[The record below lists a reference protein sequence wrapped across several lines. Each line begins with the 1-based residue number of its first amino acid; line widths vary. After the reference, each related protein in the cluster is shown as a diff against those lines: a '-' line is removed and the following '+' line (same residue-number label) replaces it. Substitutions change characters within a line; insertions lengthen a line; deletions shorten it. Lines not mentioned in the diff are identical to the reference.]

1 MQHGILLDADYE
13 VKNSETFIALLLKVG
28 KKTSKFLFKYEP
40 YFYVDCPEDKIASIE
55 KVVISD
61 KFGNKI
67 KPTKIEVVE
76 LEVDGE
82 KKKILKVFCKTP
94 SEVPLLKE
102 VIPFRAYEYNITFRK
117 RFFLDF
123 SLDPFSEIEFEAEG
137 NLITSFSKSKD
148 PESFELN
155 KLSFD
160 IETYNPL
167 GAPRMDKDPIIMIS
181 YKGETK
187 GVLTYKK
194 IPEKKFV
201 HTCKDEAEMIGEF
214 CKIVSSEDPDVIYG
228 YNSTN
233 FDLPYLYERS
243 KALRIPFE
251 VGRGKSDYR
260 AVRHGFSSGLSLDGR
275 THLDLYPLMRLFGII
290 GIVKTKKFTLE
301 AIYAEISKGKK
312 GDINRNDIWKLWDKH
327 ELDNLAEYALI
338 DSEATYDIGE
348 NFLPLC
354 IELSKLTG
362 LPLFDI
368 SLATSGQMVEF
379 LLMKESV
386 KRGMIIPSRPHENMI
401 KEREENPVQGAF
413 VKLPEPGI
421 YENLA
426 VMDFRGLYPSII
438 ISYNVDPYMLTTST
452 DNTFKSPEGHHFKK
466 SPLGLIPSV
475 LGSLVEKRIKI
486 KSELK
491 KHKKGTPE
499 YTKLEARSQALK
511 IISNSFYGYLLYARS
526 RWYNRA
532 CGESVTAW
540 GRQHIQETIKKAEE
554 CGFKVIYGDTDS
566 TFVSMENKT
575 KKDVLEF
582 MEKINKS
589 LPDQMELELEGFFPR
604 GVFVGKKTGEKGAK
618 KKYALLA
625 EDGSFKIRGFELV
638 RRDWSKIAKDTQ
650 RKVLEAILKEGS
662 KEKAIAI
669 VRDVIEQLRS
679 GKVSKE
685 ELTIYTQ
692 LNKDPHKYDIASPE
706 LAAAKKAIKKGMQ
719 IEKGSLIAFI
729 ICKAGK
735 SISEK
740 ATPVEFAEDYDIDYY
755 INRQIL
761 PSVMKILKE
770 LGCSEEDLK
779 FGGKQKGIGDF
790 F

>member
-1 MQHGILLDADYE
+1 MEKGILLDVDYE
-13 VKNSETFIALLLKVG
+13 IKDSETFVVLLLKVG
-28 KKTSKFLFKYEP
+28 KKTSRFLFKYEP
-40 YFYVDCPEDKIASIE
+40 YFYVDCPEDKLSSIE
-55 KVVISD
+55 KVVVADHS
-61 KFGNKI
+61 GNKI
-67 KPTKIEVVE
+67 KPTRIEVVE

-82 KKKILKVFCKTP
+82 KKKLLKVFCKTP
-94 SEVPLLKE
+94 SGVPFLKE
-102 VIPFRAYEYNITFRK
+102 AIPFRSYEANITFRK
-117 RFFLDF
+117 RFILDF
-123 SLDPFSEIEFEAEG
+123 SLDPFSEIEFECEG
-137 NLITSFSKSKD
+137 NLITKFSKSKD
-148 PESFELN
+148 PSPFELN

-160 IETYNPL
+160 IETYNPI

-181 YKGETK
+181 YKGEKK

-194 IPEKKFV
+194 VPEKKFV
-201 HTCKDEAEMIGEF
+201 HTCKNEGEIIEEF
-214 CKIVSSEDPDVIYG
+214 CKIVSSEDPDIIYG

-243 KALRIPFE
+243 KTLKVPFE
-251 VGRGKSDYR
+251 IGRGKSDYR
-260 AVRHGFSSGLSLDGR
+260 AVRHGFSSGISIDGR
-275 THLDLYPLMRLFGII
+275 THLDLYPLMRLFGVI
-290 GIVKTKKFTLE
+290 GIIKTKRFTLE

-312 GDINRNDIWKLWDKH
+312 GDVDRKNIWKLWDKH
-327 ELDNLAEYALI
+327 ELDNLSEYALI
-338 DSEATYDIGE
+338 DSEATYEIGE

-354 IELSKLTG
+354 MELSSLTG

-386 KRGMIIPSRPHENMI
+386 KRGMIIPTRPHENMI

-421 YENLA
+421 YDNLA

-438 ISYNVDPYMLTTST
+438 ISYNVDPYMLTSST
-452 DNTFKSPEGHHFKK
+452 HDTFKSPEGHHFKK
-466 SPLGLIPSV
+466 SPKGLIPSV

-499 YTKLEARSQALK
+499 YVKLEARSNALK

-540 GRQHIQETIKKAEE
+540 GRQHIQDTIKKAEE
-554 CGFKVIYGDTDS
+554 NGFKVLYGDTDS
-566 TFVSMENKT
+566 IFLVYKNKE
-575 KKDVLEF
+575 DVIKFL
-582 MEKINKS
+582 EKINKS
-589 LPDQMELELEGFFPR
+589 LPEQMELELEGFFPR
-604 GVFVGKKTGEKGAK
+604 GVFVGKKTEEKGAK

-650 RKVLEAILKEGS
+650 RMVLEAILKDGS
-662 KEKAIAI
+662 KEKAVAI
-669 VRDVIEQLRS
+669 VREVVEKLRS

-692 LNKDPHKYDIASPE
+692 LNKDPRKYDIKSPE
-706 LAAAKKAIKKGMQ
+706 LAAAKKAIKKG
-719 IEKGSLIAFI
+719 IPVEKGSLIAFI

-740 ATPVEFAEDYDIDYY
+740 ATPAEFAEDYDADYY

-779 FGGKQKGIGDF
+779 LGGKQKGLGDF